1 MEMSLRDLYDAA
13 AEDVVFGLGLMPVS
27 DGQCV
32 PYLHL
37 FYRDWCREMLEII
50 RESFGSGLVL
60 THSERTPGR
69 IDVFIATREQVAVH
83 GFCGGETSILRAA
96 AWDAQLAD
104 VEAVA
109 SRVFEDERARQG
121 HYVVLMQTRE
131 WEFLTSV
138 SLDGSTAIGDITPR
152 TFPMPPGI

>member
-27 DGQCV
+27 DGQSA

-37 FYRDWCREMLEII
+37 FYRDWSREMLEIV

-69 IDVFIATREQVAVH
+69 IDVFIATREQVAVQ
-83 GFCGGETSILRAA
+83 GFRGGETSILRA
-96 AWDAQLAD
+96 
-104 VEAVA
+104 
-109 SRVFEDERARQG
+109 
-121 HYVVLMQTRE
+121 
-131 WEFLTSV
+131 
-138 SLDGSTAIGDITPR
+138 TA
-152 TFPMPPGI
+152 